1 MLWRQRLDAVSHQ
14 GGLFAKLGR
23 LIGRTILIG
32 QVINALLEF
41 LPVVPRERGKRHGA
55 FRPDRIAVTV
65 EEDRTEPG
73 EKLASTVVTTQALPS
88 LDQRVLSQIFG
99 QRRVATERDGL
110 AQQPR

>member
-1 MLWRQRLDAVSHQ
+1 
-14 GGLFAKLGR
+14 
-23 LIGRTILIG
+23 
-32 QVINALLEF
+32 
-41 LPVVPRERGKRHGA
+41 ERGKRHGA

-110 AQQPR
+110 AQQPRFINPAHIAVRFSIARCRLVKQTTHVWEIGFQ